1 MCSVVIRLE
10 NGPEPSL
17 WLAANRDENLDRASA
32 PSQLRDFGGTRVL
45 APVDLVAGGTWIG
58 INEFGLLVAITN
70 RFMEGGRTDLRSR
83 GELVKT
89 ALKFDSSKA
98 AASWMRSVDPRDYN
112 PFHLIAAD
120 LSGINLLV
128 GRHDAPEIQHFDGGI
143 VAVTERS
150 FSSHEDL
157 RVDYLSRKI
166 AEAKHLSDM
175 KAAMSEH
182 RSMDF
187 GVPKIHVPEINYGS
201 RSSWLLKLGASN
213 ELWIT
218 EKPPQRDGYE
228 NFSESL
234 DALLD

>member
-32 PSQLRDFGGTRVL
+32 PTELRDFAGTRVL
-45 APVDLVAGGTWIG
+45 APLDVVAGGTWIG
-58 INEFGLLVAITN
+58 VNEFGLVVAITN
-70 RFMEGGRTDLRSR
+70 RFMEGGRSDLRSR

-89 ALKFDSSKA
+89 ALRFESVESATK
-98 AASWMRSVDPRDYN
+98 WMKSIDPRDYN

-120 LSGINLLV
+120 LTGISLLV
-128 GRHDAPEIQHFDGGI
+128 GRHDAPELQRLEVGV

-150 FSSHEDL
+150 YSSHEDL

-166 AEAKHLSDM
+166 LEAKHLSEM
-175 KAAMSEH
+175 KAVMSEH
-182 RSMDF
+182 STDF
-187 GVPKIHVPEINYGS
+187 SAPKISVPEINYGS
-201 RSSWLLKLGASN
+201 RSSWLLKLAARN

-234 DALLD
+234 DALLA

>member
-58 INEFGLLVAITN
+58 VNEFGLLVAITN

-89 ALKFDSSKA
+89 ALRFESVESA
-98 AASWMRSVDPRDYN
+98 GGWMKSIDPRDYN

-120 LSGINLLV
+120 LTGISLLV
-128 GRHDAPEIQHFDGGI
+128 GRHDVPEIHHFGEGV

-150 FSSHEDL
+150 FSCHEDL

-166 AEAKHLSDM
+166 VEAKHLSDM
-175 KAAMSEH
+175 KAAMSEQ

-187 GVPKIHVPEINYGS
+187 GVPKIYVPEINYGS

-234 DALLD
+234 DALFA